1 MTKNGTINNLLFAI
15 MDYTNNKEKEAVKN
29 WVNLL
34 IVTDYYFLTLDNESA
49 LVSESV
55 LGAFLGDY
63 TDIECS
69 YGGGNVLYKSTETG
83 KSVSLAEIQAH
94 GDIHW
99 LEESNFDFR
108 EAYKRMHGDKE
119 LSDFYVEMVLQF
131 PTKWHEGVEM
141 SDSVVNVAIRQDID
155 VNTYRNNF
163 KIPYEENI
171 FYVRD
176 TSFWSVKDQGLVI
189 TDVSIYMVPDNDQP
203 ADLYILNWEDIVRV
217 TYKESIL
224 FFWREQDVKT
234 DDAVGLPLNWFA
246 KGTYNPQALGN
257 ALANYFTHLAKLAEP
272 KEDPLWDEIS
282 KLCEQHNFDEAIE
295 QIKQRIDENPSN
307 PVNYAL
313 VGDTMAQKADFAVE
327 TNGEELNS
335 QTRKDAIA
343 YYTKAM
349 ELCEPGSTLSVGI
362 RYHLGVNELWVDDTI
377 KAREDLLPLSIMSL
391 DNVDLKDLIESA
403 KELFPSAD
411 NCFAEQFPSLNYAQR
426 KALMVVDEYTE
437 LGQKQMQVLSKEMAN
452 KYLKF
457 PIGHPH
463 SNQLYIAHPLINDY
477 YLPFEDYQLI
487 FIEDQV
493 REYCEL
499 AQALGATEITVEC
512 LNDKQS
518 DSQKD
523 TKTNINGNVAG
534 KTTKLNGEY
543 HSDFSHHLIDS
554 IRQSIEMHQ
563 TYSPAQ
569 SPYVPDGL
577 VWYQQMPSWQH
588 LVKQRMNGGLNSHEE
603 KLQTQKSQ
611 VVDGNELKQIKGE
624 VKTLLKNAGIDFDKE
639 ENSKFQLQE
648 NATLSIKI
656 KFAPLEQLQGNVIPN
671 VKQSVTL
678 SAEEQSF
685 LDEVKFCLEE
695 DSTLSDTD
703 KRYLDRKR
711 AKLGL
716 SPERAEEII
725 QMCLPA
731 LSAEE
736 QEYMDTFHELVATAE
751 DISPKIRRI
760 LDREAESL
768 GISEER
774 KVELEKL

>member
-1 MTKNGTINNLLFAI
+1 MTKNEIINNLLFAI
-15 MDYTNNKEKEAVKN
+15 MDYANNKEKEAVKN
-29 WVNLL
+29 WVNTLFA
-34 IVTDYYFLTLDNESA
+34 VDYY
-49 LVSESV
+49 
-55 LGAFLGDY
+55 
-63 TDIECS
+63 TDADATASKRTIR
-69 YGGGNVLYKSTETG
+69 NLKT
-83 KSVSLAEIQAH
+83 
-94 GDIHW
+94 HW
-99 LEESNFDFR
+99 LKEADFDFA
-108 EAYKRMHGDKE
+108 EAYKRMHRDVKM
-119 LSDFYVEMVLQF
+119 SDFYVEMVVKMPCLWTQC
-131 PTKWHEGVEM
+131 GVELY
-141 SDSVVNVAIRQDID
+141 DSVVNVAIRQDID

-176 TSFWSVKDQGLVI
+176 TSFWSVKNQGLVI

-203 ADLYILNWEDIVRV
+203 DDLYILNWEDIVRV
-217 TYKESIL
+217 TYKENIL

-234 DDAVGLPLNWFA
+234 DDAVGVPLNWFA
-246 KGTYNPQALGN
+246 KGTYNPQTLGN
-257 ALANYFTHLAKLAEP
+257 ALADYFTHLAKLAEP
-272 KEDPLWDEIS
+272 QADPLFGEVS

-295 QIKQRIDENPSN
+295 QIKQRIDENPS
-307 PVNYAL
+307 PFYYYL
-313 VGDTMAQKADFAVE
+313 IGDTMSRKANFALE
-327 TNGEELNS
+327 TGEEELNS
-335 QTRKDAIA
+335 QTRKDAIIN
-343 YYTKAM
+343 YTKAM
-349 ELCEPGSTLSVGI
+349 ELCDPNSGLSVLI
-362 RYHLGVNELWVDDTI
+362 RHGRGLIEGLMGEYI
-377 KAREDLLPLSIMSL
+377 KAREDLLSVMSL
-391 DNVDLKDLIESA
+391 DDVDFKDQNESA
-403 KELFPSAD
+403 KETFPMVD
-411 NCFAEQFPSLNYAQR
+411 NEFAKQFQSLDYAQR
-426 KALMVVDEYTE
+426 KALMVVDKYTE
-437 LGQKQMQVLSKEMAN
+437 LGQKQIQVLSKEMAN

-457 PIGHPH
+457 PVGHPH

-477 YLPFEDYQLI
+477 YLPFEDYQLK
-487 FIEDQV
+487 FVEDQV

-499 AQALGATEITVEC
+499 AQALGATEINVQC

-518 DSQKD
+518 GSQKD
-523 TKTNINGNVAG
+523 VTKNINGTAG
-534 KTTKLNGEY
+534 GKKIKLNGEY
-543 HSDFSHHLIDS
+543 HEDFSNHLIDS

-624 VKTLLKNAGIDFDKE
+624 VKTLLKNAGIDFDKK

-656 KFAPLEQLQGNVIPN
+656 KFAPLEQLQGNVIRN

-678 SAEEQSF
+678 SAEEQNF

-695 DSTLSDTD
+695 NDTLSDTD

-711 AKLGL
+711 TKLGL

-725 QMCLPA
+725 QMCLPV

-751 DISPKIRRI
+751 DMSPKIRRI
-760 LDREAESL
+760 LDREAERL

-774 KVELEKL
+774 KAELEKI

>member
-1 MTKNGTINNLLFAI
+1 M
-15 MDYTNNKEKEAVKN
+15 TNNEKEAVKN
-29 WVNLL
+29 WGDLL
-34 IVTDYYFLTLDNESA
+34 IAMDYYYISSFYTLGNQILNDG
-49 LVSESV
+49 V
-55 LGAFLGDY
+55 LASFLGNC
-63 TDIECS
+63 TELECS
-69 YGGGNVLYKSTETG
+69 YGDGNVLYKSTKTG
-83 KSVSLAEIQAH
+83 KSVSLAEIQAQLN
-94 GDIHW
+94 IHW

-108 EAYKRMHGDKE
+108 EAYKRMHGDKN

-131 PTKWHEGVEM
+131 PTKWHKGIEM
-141 SDSVVNVAIRQDID
+141 NDSVANVAIREDID
-155 VNTYRNNF
+155 TNTWRNNF

-189 TDVSIYMVPDNDQP
+189 TDVSIYMIPDNDEP
-203 ADLYILNWEDIVRV
+203 DDIYILNWEDVVRV
-217 TYKESIL
+217 TYKENML
-224 FFWREQDVKT
+224 FFWGEQDVKT
-234 DDAVGLPLNWFA
+234 DDAVRVPLNWFA
-246 KGTYNPQALGN
+246 KGTYNAQALGN
-257 ALANYFTHLAKLAEP
+257 ALAEYFTHLAKLAEP
-272 KEDPLWDEIS
+272 KEDPLLGEVS

-295 QIKQRIDENPSN
+295 QLKQRVDENPA
-307 PVNYAL
+307 PFYYYML
-313 VGDTMAQKADFAVE
+313 GDTMAQKADFVE
-327 TNGEELNS
+327 TDGEELNS

-343 YYTKAM
+343 YYTKAL
-349 ELCEPGSTLSVGI
+349 ELCEPDSVLGAGI
-362 RYHLGVNELWVDDTI
+362 RHYRGVNELRVGDTI
-377 KAREDLLPLSIMSL
+377 KAREDLLSIMSL
-391 DNVDLKDLIESA
+391 DHIDLKELIESA

-411 NCFAEQFPSLNYAQR
+411 NGFAEQFQSIDYAQR

-437 LGQKQMQVLSKEMAN
+437 LGQNQIQVLSKEMAN

-487 FIEDQV
+487 FVEDQV

-518 DSQKD
+518 DSEKD

-543 HSDFSHHLIDS
+543 HRDFSHHLIDS

-563 TYSPAQ
+563 TYSPTM
-569 SPYVPDGL
+569 SPRIPDGL

-624 VKTLLKNAGIDFDKE
+624 VKTLLKNAGIDFDKG

-648 NATLSIKI
+648 NATLSIRI
-656 KFAPLEQLQGNVIPN
+656 KFAPLDQLQGNAIKN
-671 VKQSVTL
+671 VQQNITL

-685 LDEVKFCLEE
+685 LNEVKFCLEE
-695 DSTLSDTD
+695 INALSDTD
-703 KRYLDRKR
+703 KKYLDRKR

-736 QEYMDTFHELVATAE
+736 QEYMDTFHELVTTAE

>member
-1 MTKNGTINNLLFAI
+1 MLLITLMTNRET
-15 MDYTNNKEKEAVKN
+15 VKN
-29 WVNLL
+29 WVNILL
-34 IVTDYYFLTLDNESA
+34 AADYYADANASR
-49 LVSESV
+49 SR
-55 LGAFLGDY
+55 
-63 TDIECS
+63 IR
-69 YGGGNVLYKSTETG
+69 
-83 KSVSLAEIQAH
+83 SLH
-94 GDIHW
+94 THW
-99 LEESNFDFR
+99 LEEAGFDLS
-108 EAYKRMHGDKE
+108 EAYKRMHRDKN
-119 LSDFYVEMVLQF
+119 LSDFYVEMVVKMPYLWTQCGI
-131 PTKWHEGVEM
+131 ELY
-141 SDSVVNVAIRQDID
+141 DSVVNVAIRQDID

-189 TDVSIYMVPDNDQP
+189 TDVSIYMIPDNDKP
-203 ADLYILNWEDIVRV
+203 DDLYILNWEDVVRV
-217 TYKESIL
+217 TYKENIL
-224 FFWREQDVKT
+224 FFWRENDVKI
-234 DDAVGLPLNWFA
+234 DDAFGIHLSWFA
-246 KGTYNPQALGN
+246 KGTYNPQAFGN

-272 KEDPLWDEIS
+272 KEDPSLELLDEIS

-295 QIKQRIDENPSN
+295 QIKQRIDENPE
-307 PVNYAL
+307 PFYYYL
-313 VGDTMAQKADFAVE
+313 LGGTMARKASFALE
-327 TNGEELNS
+327 TGGEEWYF
-335 QTRKDAIA
+335 QTLKDSIA
-343 YYTKAM
+343 YYTKAL
-349 ELCEPGSTLSVGI
+349 ELCEPDSGLSVLI
-362 RYHLGVNELWVDDTI
+362 RHDCGKNEMLVGDNI
-377 KAREDLLPLSIMSL
+377 KAREDLLSIMSI
-391 DNVDLKDLIESA
+391 DNVDCKDQIESA
-403 KELFPSAD
+403 KELFLKAD
-411 NCFAEQFPSLNYAQR
+411 NGFAEQFSSLDYTQR
-426 KALMVVDEYTE
+426 KVLMVVDEYTE
-437 LGQKQMQVLSKEMAN
+437 LGQKQIQVLSKEMAN
-452 KYLKF
+452 EYLKF

-518 DSQKD
+518 DSQKNA
-523 TKTNINGNVAG
+523 KTNINGNVAG

-543 HSDFSHHLIDS
+543 HSDFSHYLVDS

-563 TYSPAQ
+563 TYSPTE
-569 SPYVPDGL
+569 SPRIPDGL

-624 VKTLLKNAGIDFDKE
+624 VKTLLKNAGVDFDKE
-639 ENSKFQLQE
+639 KNSKFQLQE
-648 NATLSIKI
+648 NATLSIRI
-656 KFAPLEQLQGNVIPN
+656 KFAPLEQLRGNVIPQ
-671 VKQSVTL
+671 VKQNIIL
-678 SAEEQSF
+678 STEEQSF
-685 LDEVKFCLEE
+685 FDEVKFCLEE
-695 DSTLSDTD
+695 DNTLSDTD
-703 KRYLDRKR
+703 KKYLDRKR

-760 LDREAESL
+760 LDREAENL

-774 KVELEKL
+774 KVELEKM

>member
-1 MTKNGTINNLLFAI
+1 
-15 MDYTNNKEKEAVKN
+15 MDNITNKEKEAVKN
-29 WVNLL
+29 WVNTLFA
-34 IVTDYYFLTLDNESA
+34 VDYYADANASRNRIRSQHT
-49 LVSESV
+49 
-55 LGAFLGDY
+55 
-63 TDIECS
+63 
-69 YGGGNVLYKSTETG
+69 
-83 KSVSLAEIQAH
+83 
-94 GDIHW
+94 HW
-99 LEESNFDFR
+99 LEEAGFDFS
-108 EAYKRMHGDKE
+108 EAYKRMHRDKK
-119 LSDFYVEMVLQF
+119 LSDFYVEMVVKMPCLWTQCGI
-131 PTKWHEGVEM
+131 KLY
-141 SDSVVNVAIRQDID
+141 DSVVNVAIRQDID

-189 TDVSIYMVPDNDQP
+189 TDVSIYMIPDNDKP
-203 ADLYILNWEDIVRV
+203 DDLCILNWEDVVRV
-217 TYKESIL
+217 TCKENIL
-224 FFWREQDVKT
+224 FFWRENDVKI
-234 DDAVGLPLNWFA
+234 DDAFGISLNWFA

-272 KEDPLWDEIS
+272 KEDPLLDEIS
-282 KLCEQHNFDEAIE
+282 KLCEQHNFDEAID
-295 QIKQRIDENPSN
+295 QIKQRIDENPSSF
-307 PVNYAL
+307 YYYL
-313 VGDTMAQKADFAVE
+313 LGDTMATKANFALE
-327 TNGEELNS
+327 TGEEEFNS
-335 QTRKDAIA
+335 RTRKDAIT
-343 YYTKAM
+343 YYTKAL
-349 ELCEPGSTLSVGI
+349 ELCEPDSGLSILIRHDRGVDEMFVGDI
-362 RYHLGVNELWVDDTI
+362 I
-377 KAREDLLPLSIMSL
+377 KAREDFLSIMSL
-391 DNVDLKDLIESA
+391 DDIGFKDQIENA
-403 KELFPSAD
+403 KETFPDVD
-411 NCFAEQFPSLNYAQR
+411 NDFAEQFQSLDYAQR
-426 KALMVVDEYTE
+426 KALMVVDKYTE
-437 LGQKQMQVLSKEMAN
+437 LGQKQIQVLSKEMAN

-518 DSQKD
+518 DSQKNA
-523 TKTNINGNVAG
+523 KTNINGSVAG

-563 TYSPAQ
+563 TYSPTV
-569 SPYVPDGL
+569 SPRIPDGL

-624 VKTLLKNAGIDFDKE
+624 VKTLLKNAGIDFDKG

-648 NATLSIKI
+648 NATLSIRI
-656 KFAPLEQLQGNVIPN
+656 KFAPLDQLQGNAIKN
-671 VKQSVTL
+671 VQQNITL

-685 LDEVKFCLEE
+685 LNEVKFCLEE
-695 DSTLSDTD
+695 INALSDTD
-703 KRYLDRKR
+703 KKYLDRKR

-736 QEYMDTFHELVATAE
+736 QEYMDTFHELVTTAE

>member
-1 MTKNGTINNLLFAI
+1 MT
-15 MDYTNNKEKEAVKN
+15 NKEKEEAEKN
-29 WVNLL
+29 WVDLL
-34 IVTDYYFLTLDNESA
+34 IAMDYYYISSFDALRSPTFTTAPLSPLPLLGIFTEFATRKFLSQ
-49 LVSESV
+49 
-55 LGAFLGDY
+55 
-63 TDIECS
+63 
-69 YGGGNVLYKSTETG
+69 
-83 KSVSLAEIQAH
+83 EIQAH
-94 GDIHW
+94 CNIQW

-108 EAYKRMHGDKE
+108 EAYKRMHSDKN

-131 PTKWHEGVEM
+131 PSKWNKGVEM
-141 SDSVVNVAIRQDID
+141 SGVANVAIRKDID
-155 VNTYRNNF
+155 TNTWRSNF

-176 TSFWSVKDQGLVI
+176 TSSWSAMDQGLVI
-189 TDVSIYMVPDNDQP
+189 TDVSIYMIPDNDKP
-203 ADLYILNWEDIVRV
+203 DDLRILNWEDVVRV
-217 TYKESIL
+217 TYKENIL
-224 FFWREQDVKT
+224 FFWRELDVKT
-234 DDAVGLPLNWFA
+234 DDAVAVPLNWFA
-246 KGTYNPQALGN
+246 KGTYNAQALGN
-257 ALANYFTHLAKLAEP
+257 ALAEYFTHLAKLAEP

-295 QIKQRIDENPSN
+295 QIKQRVDENPA
-307 PVNYAL
+307 PFYYYML
-313 VGDTMAQKADFAVE
+313 GDTMAQKADFVE
-327 TNGEELNS
+327 TDGEELNS

-343 YYTKAM
+343 YYTKAL
-349 ELCEPGSTLSVGI
+349 ELCEPDSVLSASI
-362 RYHLGVNELWVDDTI
+362 RHYRGVNELRVGDTI
-377 KAREDLLPLSIMSL
+377 KAREDLLSTMSL
-391 DNVDLKDLIESA
+391 DNVDLKELIESA
-403 KELFPSAD
+403 KERFPIAD
-411 NCFAEQFPSLNYAQR
+411 NGFAEQFPSLDYVQR

-437 LGQKQMQVLSKEMAN
+437 LGQNQIQVLSKEMAN

-518 DSQKD
+518 DSQENA
-523 TKTNINGNVAG
+523 KTNINASVAG

-543 HSDFSHHLIDS
+543 HSNLSHQLLDS
-554 IRQSIEMHQ
+554 IHQSIEMHQ
-563 TYSPAQ
+563 TYSPTE
-569 SPYVPDGL
+569 SPRIPEGL

-624 VKTLLKNAGIDFDKE
+624 VKILLKNAGIDFDKG

-648 NATLSIKI
+648 NATLSIRI
-656 KFAPLEQLQGNVIPN
+656 KFAPLDQLQGNAIKN
-671 VKQSVTL
+671 VQQNITL

-685 LDEVKFCLEE
+685 LNEVKFCLEE
-695 DSTLSDTD
+695 INALSDTD
-703 KRYLDRKR
+703 KKYLDRKR

-736 QEYMDTFHELVATAE
+736 QEYMDTFHELVTTAE

>member
-1 MTKNGTINNLLFAI
+1 MT
-15 MDYTNNKEKEAVKN
+15 DKEKEEAVKN
-29 WVNLL
+29 WVDLL
-34 IVTDYYFLTLDNESA
+34 MAMDYYYISTFDALRSQQQRFATPSPLEIVSILGIYTKLTKLKYASR
-49 LVSESV
+49 
-55 LGAFLGDY
+55 
-63 TDIECS
+63 
-69 YGGGNVLYKSTETG
+69 
-83 KSVSLAEIQAH
+83 AEMNLQAQLN
-94 GDIHW
+94 IHW

-108 EAYKRMHGDKE
+108 KAYKRMHGDKK

-131 PTKWHEGVEM
+131 SSKWNKGVEM
-141 SDSVVNVAIRQDID
+141 SGVANVAIREDID
-155 VNTYRNNF
+155 TNTWRSNF

-176 TSFWSVKDQGLVI
+176 TSSRSAMDQGLVI
-189 TDVSIYMVPDNDQP
+189 TDVSIYMIDNDKP
-203 ADLYILNWEDIVRV
+203 DDLYILNWEDVVRV
-217 TYKESIL
+217 TYKENIL

-234 DDAVGLPLNWFA
+234 DDAVGVPLNWFA
-246 KGTYNPQALGN
+246 KGTYNAQALGN
-257 ALANYFTHLAKLAEP
+257 ALAEYFTHLAKLAEP
-272 KEDPLWDEIS
+272 KEDPLLGEVS

-295 QIKQRIDENPSN
+295 QLKQRVDENPA
-307 PVNYAL
+307 PFYYYML
-313 VGDTMAQKADFAVE
+313 GDTMAQKADFVE
-327 TNGEELNS
+327 TDGEELNS
-335 QTRKDAIA
+335 QTRKDAIV
-343 YYTKAM
+343 YYTKAL
-349 ELCEPGSTLSVGI
+349 ELCEPGSILSVGI
-362 RYHLGVNELWVDDTI
+362 RHYRGVNELRVGDTI
-377 KAREDLLPLSIMSL
+377 KAREDLSIIMSL
-391 DNVDLKDLIESA
+391 DHVDLKELIESA
-403 KELFPSAD
+403 KELFPIAD
-411 NCFAEQFPSLNYAQR
+411 NGFAEQFPGLDYVQR

-437 LGQKQMQVLSKEMAN
+437 LGQNQIQVLSKEMAN

-487 FIEDQV
+487 FVEDQV

-523 TKTNINGNVAG
+523 TQKNINGNVAG
-534 KTTKLNGEY
+534 EKTKLNAEY
-543 HSDFSHHLIDS
+543 HRDFSHHLIDS

-563 TYSPAQ
+563 TYSPTM
-569 SPYVPDGL
+569 SPRIPDGL

-603 KLQTQKSQ
+603 KLRTQKSQ

-624 VKTLLKNAGIDFDKE
+624 VKILLMNAGIDFDKE

-648 NATLSIKI
+648 NATLSIRI
-656 KFAPLEQLQGNVIPN
+656 KFAPLEQLQGNVIQN
-671 VKQSVTL
+671 VKQNTTL

-685 LDEVKFCLEE
+685 FDEVKFCLEE
-695 DSTLSDTD
+695 ENTLSDTD
-703 KRYLDRKR
+703 KKYLDRKR
-711 AKLGL
+711 TKLGL

-731 LSAEE
+731 LSAKE

>member
-1 MTKNGTINNLLFAI
+1 MNNLLLSLMNYITNKKEETKAI
-15 MDYTNNKEKEAVKN
+15 KN
-29 WVNLL
+29 WVNTLFA
-34 IVTDYYFLTLDNESA
+34 VDYY
-49 LVSESV
+49 
-55 LGAFLGDY
+55 
-63 TDIECS
+63 TDADATASKRTIR
-69 YGGGNVLYKSTETG
+69 NLKT
-83 KSVSLAEIQAH
+83 
-94 GDIHW
+94 HW
-99 LEESNFDFR
+99 LKEAGFDFA
-108 EAYKRMHGDKE
+108 EAYKRMHRDVKM
-119 LSDFYVEMVLQF
+119 SDFYVEMVVKMPYLWTQC
-131 PTKWHEGVEM
+131 GVELY
-141 SDSVVNVAIRQDID
+141 DSVVNVAIRQDID

-176 TSFWSVKDQGLVI
+176 TSFWSVKNQGLVI

-203 ADLYILNWEDIVRV
+203 NDLYFLNWEDIVRV
-217 TYKESIL
+217 TYKENIL

-234 DDAVGLPLNWFA
+234 DDAVGVPLNWFA
-246 KGTYNPQALGN
+246 KGTYSPQALGY
-257 ALANYFTHLAKLAEP
+257 ALANYFTHLAKLAKP
-272 KEDPLWDEIS
+272 QADPLFGEVS
-282 KLCEQHNFDEAIE
+282 QLCEQHNFDEAIE
-295 QIKQRIDENPSN
+295 QIKQRIDENPS
-307 PVNYAL
+307 PFYYYL
-313 VGDTMAQKADFAVE
+313 IGDTMSRKANFALGIC
-327 TNGEELNS
+327 GEDKSQIRDES

-343 YYTKAM
+343 YYTQAM
-349 ELCEPGSTLSVGI
+349 ELCEQDSGLSVLI
-362 RYHLGVNELWVDDTI
+362 RHNRGVDEMLAGDNT
-377 KAREDLLPLSIMSL
+377 KSREDFFSIMSL
-391 DNVDLKDLIESA
+391 DDANNKEQIENA
-403 KELFPSAD
+403 KEIFPMVD
-411 NCFAEQFPSLNYAQR
+411 NEFAKHFLSLDYAQR
-426 KALMVVDEYTE
+426 KALMVVDKYTE
-437 LGQKQMQVLSKEMAN
+437 LGQKQIQVLSKEMAN
-452 KYLKF
+452 QYLKF
-457 PIGHPH
+457 PVGHPH

-477 YLPFEDYQLI
+477 YLPFEDYQLK
-487 FIEDQV
+487 FVEDQV

-499 AQALGATEITVEC
+499 AQALGATEITVQC

-518 DSQKD
+518 GSQKD
-523 TKTNINGNVAG
+523 VTKNINGTAG
-534 KTTKLNGEY
+534 GKKIKLNGEY
-543 HSDFSHHLIDS
+543 HEDLSNHLIDS

-563 TYSPAQ
+563 TYSPTQ
-569 SPYVPDGL
+569 SPYVPNGL

-624 VKTLLKNAGIDFDKE
+624 VKTLLKNAGIDFDKK

-711 AKLGL
+711 TKLGL

-725 QMCLPA
+725 QMCLPV

-751 DISPKIRRI
+751 DMSPKIRRI
-760 LDREAESL
+760 LDREAERL
-768 GISEER
+768 GISEEK
-774 KVELEKL
+774 KVELEKI

>member
-1 MTKNGTINNLLFAI
+1 MT
-15 MDYTNNKEKEAVKN
+15 DKEKEAN
-29 WVNLL
+29 AISHWVTTLL
-34 IVTDYYFLTLDNESA
+34 AVDYYADTT
-49 LVSESV
+49 VSRTKIRSQH
-55 LGAFLGDY
+55 
-63 TDIECS
+63 T
-69 YGGGNVLYKSTETG
+69 
-83 KSVSLAEIQAH
+83 
-94 GDIHW
+94 HW
-99 LEESNFDFR
+99 LKEADFDFA
-108 EAYKRMHGDKE
+108 EAYKRMHRDKK
-119 LSDFYVEMVLQF
+119 LSDFYVEMVVKMPHLW
-131 PTKWHEGVEM
+131 TKCGMKLH
-141 SDSVVNVAIRQDID
+141 DSVANVAIREDID
-155 VNTYRNNF
+155 TNTWRNNF

-176 TSFWSVKDQGLVI
+176 SSFWSVMDQGLVI
-189 TDVSIYMVPDNDQP
+189 TDVSIYMIPDNDEP
-203 ADLYILNWEDIVRV
+203 DDLYILNWEDVVRV
-217 TYKESIL
+217 TYKENIL

-234 DDAVGLPLNWFA
+234 DDAAGIHLDWFA
-246 KGTYNPQALGN
+246 KGTYNAQALGN
-257 ALANYFTHLAKLAEP
+257 ALAEYFTHLAKLAEP
-272 KEDPLWDEIS
+272 KEDPLLGEVS
-282 KLCEQHNFDEAIE
+282 KLCEQHNFDKAIE
-295 QIKQRIDENPSN
+295 QLKQRIDENPA
-307 PVNYAL
+307 PFYYYML
-313 VGDTMAQKADFAVE
+313 GDTMVQKADFAVE
-327 TNGEELNS
+327 TDGEELNS

-343 YYTKAM
+343 YYTKAL
-349 ELCEPGSTLSVGI
+349 ELCEPDSVLSAGI
-362 RYHLGVNELWVDDTI
+362 RHYRGVNELWVGDTI
-377 KAREDLLPLSIMSL
+377 KAREDLLSIMSL
-391 DNVDLKDLIESA
+391 NDVDCKDLIESA
-403 KELFPSAD
+403 KELFPNAD
-411 NCFAEQFPSLNYAQR
+411 NCFAEQFQSLDYAQR

-437 LGQKQMQVLSKEMAN
+437 LGQKQIQVLSKEMAN

-493 REYCEL
+493 RELCEL

-534 KTTKLNGEY
+534 KTTKLNAEY
-543 HSDFSHHLIDS
+543 HRDFSHHLIDS

-563 TYSPAQ
+563 TYSPTM
-569 SPYVPDGL
+569 SPRIPDGL

-648 NATLSIKI
+648 NATLSIRI
-656 KFAPLEQLQGNVIPN
+656 KFAPLEQLQGNVIQN
-671 VKQSVTL
+671 VKQNITL
-678 SAEEQSF
+678 STEEQSF
-685 LDEVKFCLEE
+685 FDEVKFCLEE
-695 DSTLSDTD
+695 ENTLSDTD
-703 KRYLDRKR
+703 KKYLDRKR
-711 AKLGL
+711 TKLGL

-725 QMCLPA
+725 QMCLPT
-731 LSAEE
+731 LSAKE

>member
-1 MTKNGTINNLLFAI
+1 MLLITLMTNR
-15 MDYTNNKEKEAVKN
+15 EAVKN
-29 WVNLL
+29 WVNTLFA
-34 IVTDYYFLTLDNESA
+34 VDYYAD
-49 LVSESV
+49 
-55 LGAFLGDY
+55 D
-63 TDIECS
+63 
-69 YGGGNVLYKSTETG
+69 
-83 KSVSLAEIQAH
+83 SVSRTKIRFRH
-94 GDIHW
+94 THW
-99 LEESNFDFR
+99 LEEADFDFA
-108 EAYKRMHGDKE
+108 EAYKRMHRDKN
-119 LSDFYVEMVLQF
+119 LSDFYVEMVLKMPYLWTQCGM
-131 PTKWHEGVEM
+131 ELY
-141 SDSVVNVAIRQDID
+141 DSVVNVAIRQDID
-155 VNTYRNNF
+155 VSTYRNNF

-176 TSFWSVKDQGLVI
+176 TSFWSVENQGLVV
-189 TDVSIYMVPDNDQP
+189 TDVSIYMVPDNDKHD
-203 ADLYILNWEDIVRV
+203 DLYILNWEDVVRV
-217 TYKESIL
+217 TYKENIL

-272 KEDPLWDEIS
+272 QEDSLQGEVS
-282 KLCEQHNFDEAIE
+282 KWCEQHNFDEAIE
-295 QIKQRIDENPSN
+295 RIKQRIDESPSSS
-307 PVNYAL
+307 YYYYL
-313 VGDTMAQKADFAVE
+313 LGWTLSQKAGFALE
-327 TNGEELNS
+327 ISEEGGYDP
-335 QTRKDAIA
+335 QMRKDAIS

-349 ELCEPGSTLSVGI
+349 ELCELDDGFGVVIRHDRGLEEYYVGD
-362 RYHLGVNELWVDDTI
+362 YI
-377 KAREDLLPLSIMSL
+377 KAREDFFSIMSL
-391 DNVDLKDLIESA
+391 DDTDNKEQIENA
-403 KELFPSAD
+403 KETFPMVD
-411 NCFAEQFPSLNYAQR
+411 NKFVEQFQSLDYAQR
-426 KALMVVDEYTE
+426 KVLMVVDEYTE
-437 LGQKQMQVLSKEMAN
+437 LGQKQIQVLSKEMAN

-493 REYCEL
+493 RELCEL

-518 DSQKD
+518 DLQKGS
-523 TKTNINGNVAG
+523 KKNINGKVEGNIL
-534 KTTKLNGEY
+534 KLNGEY
-543 HSDFSHHLIDS
+543 HSNLSHQLLDS
-554 IRQSIEMHQ
+554 IHQSIEMHQ
-563 TYSPAQ
+563 TYSPTE
-569 SPYVPDGL
+569 SPRIPEGL

-624 VKTLLKNAGIDFDKE
+624 VKTLLKNAGIDFDKG

-648 NATLSIKI
+648 NATLSIRI
-656 KFAPLEQLQGNVIPN
+656 KFAPLDQLQGNAIKN
-671 VKQSVTL
+671 VQQNITL

-685 LDEVKFCLEE
+685 LNEVKFCLEE
-695 DSTLSDTD
+695 INALSDTD
-703 KRYLDRKR
+703 KKYLDRKR

-736 QEYMDTFHELVATAE
+736 QEYMDTFHELVTTAE